1 MKSEEQKKF
10 IEDHVRESCL
20 MTYAQNEL
28 DLLDIERASIYGSY
42 MRDAVLEVLRV
53 IDRQGHSGGSISE
66 FMLLLE
72 RLVAFKP
79 LTPLRLDD
87 AEFGE
92 SYDKNGTRQNKR
104 LSSVFMDARG
114 GSYYIDAFTCQVVAT
129 ACYGAGSVQPNRK
142 GICWHSHPFVVP
154 VGSDKPVGR
163 LSRCYL
169 RDGIQN
175 FDTVRLPTLEV
186 ERERDDWD
194 FYVLA
199 GSPEFKELERRYSL
213 EIRPVENTSDVSE
226 YIRTFRR
233 DMGCELSR

>member
-1 MKSEEQKKF
+1 MKSKRAKKF
-10 IEDHVRESCL
+10 IKTVVRESSL
-20 MTYAQNEL
+20 VTYAQNEL
-28 DLLDIERASIYGSY
+28 DLLDIERASIYGSA

-79 LTPLRLDD
+79 MTPLRLDD

-92 SYDKNGTRQNKR
+92 SYDEEGTRQNKR
-104 LSSVFMDARG
+104 MSSVFMDACG
-114 GSYYIDAFTCQVVAT
+114 GMYNIDAFTCEVVAT
-129 ACYGAGSVQPNRK
+129 VRYGSGSVRPNGK

-163 LSRCYL
+163 LSMCYL
-169 RDGIQN
+169 RDGIQC

-186 ERERDDWD
+186 EREKDDWD
-194 FYVLA
+194 FYVLES
-199 GSPEFKELERRYSL
+199 SPEFKELERRYSL
-213 EIRPVENTSDVSE
+213 EISPDENPSDVSE
-226 YIRTFRR
+226 YIRTFRQY
-233 DMGCELSR
+233 MGCELS

>member
-1 MKSEEQKKF
+1 MKSEKAKKL
-10 IEDHVRESCL
+10 IKDTVRESSL
-20 MTYAQNEL
+20 VAYAQNEL
-28 DLLDIERASIYGSY
+28 NLLDIERASIYGSD

-79 LTPLRLDD
+79 LTPLQLDD

-92 SYDKNGTRQNKR
+92 SYDGDGTRQNKR
-104 LSSVFMDARG
+104 LSSVFMDACG
-114 GSYYIDAFTCQVVAT
+114 GSYYIDAFTCKVVAT
-129 ACYGAGSVQPNRK
+129 VCYGAGIVQPNGK

-175 FDTVRLPTLEV
+175 FDTIRLSTLEV
-186 ERERDDWD
+186 EREKDDWD
-194 FYVLA
+194 FYVFA
-199 GSPEFKELERRYSL
+199 GSPEFQELERRYSIEL
-213 EIRPVENTSDVSE
+213 SPIENPSDVSE
-226 YIRTFRR
+226 YIRMFRE
-233 DMGCELSR
+233 CEL